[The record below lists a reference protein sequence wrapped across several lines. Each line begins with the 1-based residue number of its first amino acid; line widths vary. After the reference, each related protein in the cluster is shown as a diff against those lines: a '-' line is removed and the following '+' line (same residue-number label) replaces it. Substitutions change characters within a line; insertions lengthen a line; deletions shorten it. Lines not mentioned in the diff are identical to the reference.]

1 MTTIP
6 PRTLSSAMTFLM
18 KFIFPTLWIS
28 IFGYG
33 TLALW
38 TTLLQG
44 HDNQAPP
51 VGMKG
56 VFLLMWVAG
65 TLFILKF
72 CAGLKCIKADNRNL
86 YISNYLREITVPLT
100 LIENVTE
107 IRWINIHPV
116 TIHFRGD
123 TEFGQRVTFMPQSR
137 IFAGGS
143 HPVVTELNVLAK
155 HAQGH

>member
-38 TTLLQG
+38 IVRN
-44 HDNQAPP
+44 NQATPDT
-51 VGMKG
+51 MKG
-56 VFLLMWVAG
+56 LFPLLWVAG